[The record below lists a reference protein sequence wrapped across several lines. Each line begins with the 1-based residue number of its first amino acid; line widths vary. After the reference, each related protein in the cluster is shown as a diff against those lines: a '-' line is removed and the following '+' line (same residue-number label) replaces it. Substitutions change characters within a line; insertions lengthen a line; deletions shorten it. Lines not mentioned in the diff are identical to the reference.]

1 MAKHKLSPYAADPIK
16 RGETVRKGKRSIPIQ
31 RVKAYKF
38 EWPEAP
44 AGFRRRAATNKKVVY
59 VAEGYSLTGKRL
71 SGGYFNWA
79 VAQVMPIR
87 FAPEGHYIRDEDE
100 PILSFPTYDA
110 ALVWITIEG
119 AGQAKEAEPGTVTV
133 TGRQARKAAALGA
146 AYGAGKVSQQN
157 AALHNH
163 QVDVYRYVID
173 ELTKQ

>member
-16 RGETVRKGKRSIPIQ
+16 RGETVRKGKRSSPSQ

-79 VAQVMPIR
+79 VAQVMPVR
-87 FAPEGHYIRDEDE
+87 FAPEGYYIQDEDE

-119 AGQAKEAEPGTVTV
+119 AGQAKEARPGTV
-133 TGRQARKAAALGA
+133 TGRQAHKAAALGA
-146 AYGAGKVSQQN
+146 AYSAGKSKLMQ
-157 AALHNH
+157 
-163 QVDVYRYVID
+163 QVDVYHYLFD

>member
-16 RGETVRKGKRSIPIQ
+16 RGETVRKGKRSSPRQ

-87 FAPEGHYIRDEDE
+87 FAPEGRYIRDEDE

-119 AGQAKEAEPGTVTV
+119 AGQAKEAGHGARL
-133 TGRQARKAAALGA
+133 GRQAHKAAALGA
-146 AYGAGKVSQQN
+146 AYGAGKSKLMQ
-157 AALHNH
+157 
-163 QVDVYRYVID
+163 QVDVYHSLFD